1 MERTVYLTQ
10 GQESGTWMYTLP
22 GANRLSVKKEVN
34 GIEYSATVRQRV
46 SSSSQREEEA
56 TYDYHYM
63 TLDSVDTDLEREEV
77 VELGFPEQAMLNTET
92 GEIDLSF

>member
-22 GANRLSVKKEVN
+22 GANRKKKVFELN
-34 GIEYSATVRQRV
+34 GIEQSGTLRQRV
-46 SSSSQREEEA
+46 GQSQQREEEA
-56 TYDYHYM
+56 TYEYHYM

-77 VELGFPEQAMLNTET
+77 IELGFPEQAILNVET